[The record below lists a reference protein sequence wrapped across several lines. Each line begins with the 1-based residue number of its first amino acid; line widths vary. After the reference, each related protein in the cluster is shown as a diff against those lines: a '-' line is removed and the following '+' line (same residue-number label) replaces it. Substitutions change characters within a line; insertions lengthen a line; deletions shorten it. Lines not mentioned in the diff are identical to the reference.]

1 MHAAGEPGVVGDVAM
16 SELIF
21 SRREGG
27 FTLIELMVSLVLSLV
42 VMAAVTTL
50 VVAVIRSNR
59 ETLQSTRLN
68 QELRA
73 TLNLVANDLRRARSV
88 GDPLSAALGANAY
101 REVRTPGNTC
111 AIYAYDDAVEGPWHT
126 LALQNGR
133 LMIRGANAR
142 PNACVGGGAQLS
154 SDQVEITDLRFERFP
169 TTAPDDFVRQ
179 IDVTITGRLVD
190 TNPSATP
197 VVRTM
202 RQTVYVRSVGT
213 GT

>member
-1 MHAAGEPGVVGDVAM
+1 M
-16 SELIF
+16 SRLI
-21 SRREGG
+21 SRRRAGG
-27 FTLIELMVSLVLSLV
+27 FTLIELMVALVLSLV

-88 GDPLSAALGANAY
+88 GDPIGLAQGANTF
-101 REVRTPGNTC
+101 RNILTPGSAC
-111 AIYAYDDAVEGPWHT
+111 AIYAYDDAIQGPWHL
-126 LALQNGR
+126 LAVNNGR
-133 LMIRGANAR
+133 LWIRGDSTALTDCSLGNA
-142 PNACVGGGAQLS
+142 PTQLS
-154 SDQVEITDLRFERFP
+154 SDQVEITAIRFDRVP
-169 TTAPDDFVRQ
+169 STAPDDFVRQ

-197 VVRTM
+197 VERTM
-202 RQTVYVRSVGT
+202 RQTVFVRSVGS
-213 GT
+213 GI